1 MGVDVSLKVK
11 SLTLLYWKSFFDEKT
26 LRMFFNQSDL
36 RINNNVKYNINDKD
50 EKPHTEYKYVS
61 TVGNVIDRLNSI
73 GYTLK
78 NVEKRFNN
86 NVFDIINYYY
96 FDEDDSVI
104 RQRIEKNVTFKKWS
118 NSVKKYSNFLLNND
132 EDLYY
137 FWELEDH
144 GAPESLRPKTFCDR
158 IVFNSLKDIQSGS
171 YFGCLYKEFDSINI
185 VRLILEYCDKKNIV
199 EVDFSGMVGWTYDSI
214 DDIKISDNVEKTIV
228 LVEGSSDKTILEFAL
243 KNIYPHLNN
252 LYYFMDFDY
261 STNNTRQGGA
271 DAIAKNIETFITSK
285 LNAKFI
291 AIFDNDAIGIQSQ
304 KALLYKIGNLLPEN
318 YKITNYPPIKDAN
331 KYPTILPDKKIK
343 PMNINSMACS
353 IELYLPKQLITDD
366 ANNLYPI
373 QWKNIVERK
382 IGNEK
387 LSDYQGEIQHK
398 DEIKSSFMSLKK
410 ILKMVKKNLT
420 LIIGKILRLLLII
433 LYIFLISIKNRI
445 IKQII

>member
-36 RINNNVKYNINDKD
+36 QINNNVKYDINDKD

-61 TVGNVIDRLNSI
+61 TVGNVVDRLNSI

-86 NVFDIINYYY
+86 NVFDIINYYD
-96 FDEDDSVI
+96 FDEEDGVI

-144 GAPESLRPKTFCDR
+144 GFPESLKPKTFCDR
-158 IVFNSLKDIQSGS
+158 IVFNSLKDTQSDS
-171 YFGCLYKEFDSINI
+171 YFGCLYEEFDSINV
-185 VRLILEYCDKKNIV
+185 VRLILEYCDKKNII
-199 EVDFSGMVGWTYDSI
+199 EVDVSEMVGWTYDSI
-214 DDIKISDNVEKTIV
+214 DDMRISDNIEKTIV

-243 KNIYPHLNN
+243 KNIYPHLYN

-261 STNNTRQGGA
+261 STNNTRQGGS

-304 KALLYKIGNLLPEN
+304 KALLYKIGNFPEN

-343 PMNINSMACS
+343 LMNINSMACS

-366 ANNLYPI
+366 FNNLYPI

-398 DEIKSSFMSLKK
+398 DEIKSSFMSLKND
-410 ILKMVKKNLT
+410 IENGKKQFNIDDWKNIKT
-420 LIIGKILRLLLII
+420 IIDHII
-433 LYIFLISIKNRI
+433 HIFD
-445 IKQII
+445 

>member
-1 MGVDVSLKVK
+1 M
-11 SLTLLYWKSFFDEKT
+11 
-26 LRMFFNQSDL
+26 
-36 RINNNVKYNINDKD
+36 
-50 EKPHTEYKYVS
+50 
-61 TVGNVIDRLNSI
+61 
-73 GYTLK
+73 
-78 NVEKRFNN
+78 
-86 NVFDIINYYY
+86 
-96 FDEDDSVI
+96 
-104 RQRIEKNVTFKKWS
+104 
-118 NSVKKYSNFLLNND
+118 
-132 EDLYY
+132 YY

-144 GAPESLRPKTFCDR
+144 GSPESLKPKTFCDR
-158 IVFNSLKDIQSGS
+158 IVFNSLKDTQSDS
-171 YFGCLYKEFDSINI
+171 YFGCLYEKFDSINI

-199 EVDFSGMVGWTYDSI
+199 EVDVSEMVGWTYDSI
-214 DDIKISDNVEKTIV
+214 DDMRITDNIEKTMV

-243 KNIYPHLNN
+243 KNIYPHLSN

-304 KALLYKIGNLLPEN
+304 KALLYKIGNLPEN

-343 PMNINSMACS
+343 LMDINSMACS
-353 IELYLPKQLITDD
+353 IELYLPKQLITDGS
-366 ANNLYPI
+366 NNLYPI

-398 DEIKSSFMSLKK
+398 DEIKSSFMSLKND
-410 ILKMVKKNLT
+410 IENGKKEFN
-420 LIIGKILRLLLII
+420 IDNWKN
-433 LYIFLISIKNRI
+433 IKTI
-445 IKQII
+445 Y